1 MCYGMQGRGTQDKP
15 FKISPSMLGRFLDCS
30 SCFINQHVG
39 GVKRPSGP
47 MAMIA
52 GGLDRTL
59 RRTMEAHHAAGN
71 MPADF
76 AAVPELAG
84 FELAPREFVKGY
96 QKIHPSQYIDVN
108 GSIFMLHG
116 ELDELFVRKN
126 KDGVDEFLVADY
138 KSKYGVDAA
147 QKDPHPAFVRQL
159 RLYAHILRSQ
169 GHVVHDTAL
178 LLNYYPTE
186 LSVVNEVHPVL
197 QFLAD
202 PVDVAP
208 STITPLLTDLRSMAS
223 AFEAQNASGTL
234 LAKNPDCNWCGYRA

>member
-1 MCYGMQGRGTQDKP
+1 MQGRGTRDKP

-147 QKDPHPAFVRQL
+147 QKAPHPAFVRQL

-186 LSVVNEVHPVL
+186 LSVVDEVHPVL

>member
-202 PVDVAP
+202 PVDVAHSP
-208 STITPLLTDLRSMAS
+208 ISPLLTDLRSMAS
-223 AFEAQNASGTL
+223 TFEAQNASGTL